1 MLKRLS
7 FNSTPLD
14 PPLLYPPSPAGGFQ
28 RQQSPNQKPTTSSS
42 SSSFPFPLTI
52 PQPTISSETLHN
64 TKEKLTT
71 LLIAL
76 DEYRTLC
83 LHIAKCEM
91 KIGKALS
98 DLSYGF
104 TAKGSGG
111 EGGRSEVVGKLF

>member
-14 PPLLYPPSPAGGFQ
+14 SPLLYPPSPAGGFQ
-28 RQQSPNQKPTTSSS
+28 RQQSPNQNPTSSS
-42 SSSFPFPLTI
+42 SNSFPFPSTVA
-52 PQPTISSETLHN
+52 QPAISSETLHN
-64 TKEKLTT
+64 TIAKLTI

-76 DEYRTLC
+76 DEYRTLS

-104 TAKGSGG
+104 TVKGSGG
-111 EGGRSEVVGKLF
+111 EGGRSEVVGKLV